1 MEKTSLSRI
10 RCAVCLLHES
20 RRRRGFSLSGLF
32 RAVLAMAWMTLT
44 LPVIAASI
52 PSPLPRP
59 TANIEQNLLSA
70 ANRER
75 AARGI
80 PLLRYDPVLAEAA
93 RFHALQMAAHAEI
106 SHQFAGEPDLSA
118 RGSSAGVHFS
128 MISENVA
135 EAPNASMFHDLWMHS
150 KGHRDNLL
158 DPEVNVVGIAV
169 VVRNG
174 QFYAVED
181 FASTVES
188 LSYNQQEEAVTQLL
202 SRTGL
207 SVGPSNAT
215 STMAQARLA
224 CRMDSGFP
232 GRHKPWFI
240 MRYTADRLD
249 RLPAQLA
256 SRIQSGKYHQAVVGA
271 CQDTASGPFTAYNIA
286 VLLYP

>member
-1 MEKTSLSRI
+1 
-10 RCAVCLLHES
+10 
-20 RRRRGFSLSGLF
+20 
-32 RAVLAMAWMTLT
+32 MAWMTLT
-44 LPVIAASI
+44 LPAIAASI

-249 RLPAQLA
+249 RLPSQLA

>member
-1 MEKTSLSRI
+1 MIGLVLP
-10 RCAVCLLHES
+10 AV
-20 RRRRGFSLSGLF
+20 
-32 RAVLAMAWMTLT
+32 
-44 LPVIAASI
+44 AASV
-52 PSPLPRP
+52 PTPLPRP
-59 TANIEQNLLSA
+59 TVNVEQSLLTA

-75 AARGI
+75 ASRGI
-80 PLLRYDPVLAEAA
+80 PVLRFDPVLAEAA
-93 RFHALQMAAHAEI
+93 RFHALQMAAHANI

-128 MISENVA
+128 LISENVA
-135 EAPNASMFHDLWMHS
+135 EAPSATVFHDLWMHS

-188 LSYNQQEEAVTQLL
+188 MSFNQQEMAVTQLL
-202 SRTGL
+202 SRNGL
-207 SVGPSNAT
+207 DVGPSNVT
-215 STMAQARLA
+215 STLAQARLA
-224 CRMDSGFP
+224 CSMEAGFP

-249 RLPAQLA
+249 RLPAQLT
-256 SRIQSGKYHQAVVGA
+256 SRIQSGKYRQAVVGA